1 MPWLTSITLTPFAG
15 AIICALASRRSQA
28 GARRIGIAWSL
39 LPLLIAL
46 ACALTGFNWS
56 QASVIQCVE
65 RHDWIT
71 GVGAEYFVGIDGLG
85 WVCVLLAALIVPFAS
100 ALTSADDKQ
109 AGGMLALMLTLQGA
123 LFGTFTALNFVH
135 WFLYWEIALIP
146 AFFLIK
152 QWGGKNRT
160 VAAYRF
166 FVYTMVGSA
175 AMLLG
180 MVAVFRVTGTFDLP
194 KLATLAEDGGLLKL
208 FGASSSTWLMVVFA
222 CVLLGFAVKVPLF
235 PFHTWLPDAYAEAPT
250 PVTMVLTGVMSKMGV
265 YGFLRI
271 LLPIFHAQ
279 IGVALPVLYPLA
291 LAGIVFSAWAA
302 MAQTDIKRVFAYSS
316 INHLG
321 YCLLAIFAACGN
333 TGATDHAV
341 TAVAGSMVQLF
352 NHGITASALFAFVAL
367 LERRSGGLRGLNDFG
382 GLRAICPALAGMWG
396 IAMFSSLGLPGL
408 NGFIGEYLI
417 FQGVFSIS
425 PVAAAVASA
434 GLLFTALFLLG
445 FWKKVFHGP
454 ANPRWAC
461 MPDLSLGEKA
471 LLLPS
476 VALMFVLGLDPQL
489 LMSWLNPVAQLLVHG
504 SR

>member
-1 MPWLTSITLTPFAG
+1 
-15 AIICALASRRSQA
+15 
-28 GARRIGIAWSL
+28 
-39 LPLLIAL
+39 
-46 ACALTGFNWS
+46 
-56 QASVIQCVE
+56 
-65 RHDWIT
+65 
-71 GVGAEYFVGIDGLG
+71 
-85 WVCVLLAALIVPFAS
+85 
-100 ALTSADDKQ
+100 
-109 AGGMLALMLTLQGA
+109 MLALMLTLQGA